1 MENFQV
7 AIDGPAGSGKSS
19 ISSIVAK
26 KLNFTH
32 IDTGAMYRT
41 VCLEA
46 LRRGINI
53 ENEDEY
59 DFLDDVSIKYV
70 SGKTYLNDE
79 DVSSLIRTADISA
92 NVSTVAKLKRVR
104 EKMVFF
110 QKESAKIG
118 NVLMDGRDIGSVV
131 LPNADV
137 KIYLTASVEERAR
150 RRMLEL
156 NNAGENANLE
166 DIKKAIKERDYKDSH
181 REISPLVKAKDAI
194 EVDTTSMTIE
204 EVCNKIITI
213 ISERMREKNGKRI

>member
-79 DVSSLIRTADISA
+79 EVSSLIRTADISA